1 MEGIGLQR
9 KQDFK
14 VLCRDS
20 EGILFSFPE
29 ENKQRIKE
37 ALFQI
42 TTSLLKQQIVLGR
55 VQCSGY

>member
-14 VLCRDS
+14 VLCRGS

-29 ENKQRIKE
+29 ERKQRIKE

-42 TTSLLKQQIVLGR
+42 TTSLLKQRIVLGR